1 MPIIFFTILLII
13 GLVFCILYVIYDT
26 NYEKFKEPRSFESEY
41 SLEKK
46 DYHTFLVLR
55 AFDGNHVKAA
65 YIDGYVFSIYVV
77 IKGKFFD
84 GTKVKYKNPIIIGRY
99 RHYDDYLPVVAEGNF
114 KENNYHGLLKLQQ

>member
-1 MPIIFFTILLII
+1 MSIIFFIILLII
-13 GLVFCILYVIYDT
+13 GLVFCILYIICDT

-65 YIDGYVFSIYVV
+65 YIDGYGFSIYVV

-84 GTKVKYKNPIIIGRY
+84 GTKVKYENPIIIGRY

-114 KENNYHGLLKLQQ
+114 KENNYHGLLK